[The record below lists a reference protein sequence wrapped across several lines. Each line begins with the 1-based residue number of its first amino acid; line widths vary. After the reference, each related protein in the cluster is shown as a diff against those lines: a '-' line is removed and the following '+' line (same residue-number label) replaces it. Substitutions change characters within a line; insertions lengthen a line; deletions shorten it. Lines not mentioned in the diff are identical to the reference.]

1 MTFYHGQ
8 AGLNIIPDSRRKL
21 WRVTVTA
28 PAASAAA
35 FSAVLEDGA
44 LALTIMQPPRR
55 PDCTIEAIYAAAP
68 GHAPVMMRLA
78 VAGAVYGW
86 QPPDFTI
93 EPVPPEDWLRR
104 VAAENPPQKIGVFA
118 VHGRHDTGAI
128 PFYTPRLMIEAATA
142 FGTGAHPS
150 TQLCLL
156 LLQEHLR
163 RFRPRRALD
172 IGCGSGILALAA
184 ARLARCRT
192 LAVDCDW
199 ESVRMTHMNAHV
211 NGLQHYVQAVQG
223 DSCRTR
229 PVRCARPYDL
239 VFANIFARPLMHMA
253 KDVRYF
259 LTPGGAVILSGLLH
273 HQEAMVLAA
282 YRMQRLHLARRLRI
296 GEWAGLL
303 LR

>member
-1 MTFYHGQ
+1 MPELRCSYAVVGIVRSTLTFYHGQ

-163 RFRPRRALD
+163 RFRPRRIWAP
-172 IGCGSGILALAA
+172 A
-184 ARLARCRT
+184 
-192 LAVDCDW
+192 
-199 ESVRMTHMNAHV
+199 
-211 NGLQHYVQAVQG
+211 
-223 DSCRTR
+223 SCRSPR
-229 PVRCARPYDL
+229 SSAGPRR
-239 VFANIFARPLMHMA
+239 R
-253 KDVRYF
+253 
-259 LTPGGAVILSGLLH
+259 
-273 HQEAMVLAA
+273 
-282 YRMQRLHLARRLRI
+282 ARRSTLISSPSMRRPTTPRSI
-296 GEWAGLL
+296 GSPIGS
-303 LR
+303 RSR